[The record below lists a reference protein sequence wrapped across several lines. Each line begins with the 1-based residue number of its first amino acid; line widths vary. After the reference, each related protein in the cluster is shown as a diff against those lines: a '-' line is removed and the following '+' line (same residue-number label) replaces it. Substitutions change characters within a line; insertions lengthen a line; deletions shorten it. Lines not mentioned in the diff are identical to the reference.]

1 VRRALITGIGG
12 QDGSLLA
19 ELLLAKGY
27 AVVGIVR
34 SLAQPVPNLA
44 EIRERLDLIE
54 LELASVEA
62 VADALSS
69 WGPDEVYNLASPSFV
84 PLSWEDPLRTVEVS
98 ALGVAAL
105 LEAVRRVDPA
115 IRIVQA
121 SSAEIFGDPAESPQT
136 EESQIRPLTPYG
148 SAKAFGHFL
157 TGCYR
162 VRYGLHASSGILFNH
177 ESHRRPV
184 EFVTRKICL
193 AAASAK
199 LGQLDE
205 LPLGSLDS
213 RRDWGAAEDVV
224 RAMWLMLQANEP
236 DDYVVATGVSHSV
249 AELAELAFAHVG
261 LDWRDYVR
269 VDDALRR
276 ENTEPR
282 ALVGDS
288 SKARRRLGWT
298 PAIGFE
304 ELVRRMVDAD
314 LTRLQT
320 SSISSRA

>member
-19 ELLLAKGY
+19 ELLLAQGY

>member
-19 ELLLAKGY
+19 ELLLAQGY

-121 SSAEIFGDPAESPQT
+121 SSAEIFGDPAEVPQT

>member
-121 SSAEIFGDPAESPQT
+121 SSAEIFGDPAEVPQT

-224 RAMWLMLQANEP
+224 RAMWLMLQADEP

>member
-19 ELLLAKGY
+19 ELLLAQGY

-34 SLAQPVPNLA
+34 SLAQPVPNVA
-44 EIRERLDLIE
+44 EIRERLDLVE
-54 LELASVEA
+54 LEVASIEA

-84 PLSWEDPLRTVEVS
+84 PLSWEDPLQTVEVS

-115 IRIVQA
+115 IRMFQA
-121 SSAEIFGDPAESPQT
+121 SSAEMFGDPAESPQT
-136 EESQIRPLTPYG
+136 EESRIRPLTPYG

-199 LGQLDE
+199 LGRLDE

-224 RAMWLMLQANEP
+224 RAMWLMLQADEP

-276 ENTEPR
+276 GSTEPR

-314 LTRLQT
+314 LARLQA